1 MSLIGGLLA
10 GAAQGVSDSWTNRRL
25 ELKEEAANAFKQA
38 TIDQQQ
44 AQFDIEMKSK
54 ISENALNREATTN
67 KNQAAV
73 NSKALAT
80 YYKQIDGIDKLFAQ
94 NKLPQVEYDKLERK
108 YEQQLSAVGIPIP
121 QAAGRTPIELDGN
134 ANPILTKEQ
143 TKAAAAL
150 AATKGSIGEKIK
162 LANNTKSPEV
172 EAARNLVDA
181 RVDKSIPPMLS
192 DAADYVG
199 DRVTGLLNT
208 LGNNNL
214 LNSSKRALE
223 VMNRNGRLTEREYK
237 LIMEYM
243 EKDGGMSKPENVA
256 MYKKAMENLERLRQA
271 K

>member
-44 AQFDIEMKSK
+44 AQFEQKMNFEEN
-54 ISENALNREATTN
+54 ENALNREANTT
-67 KNQAAV
+67 KNRAV
-73 NSKALAT
+73 ENSKALAT

-108 YEQQLSAVGIPIP
+108 YGQQLSAVGIPIP
-121 QAAGRTPIELDGN
+121 QAAGPTPINLDGEG
-134 ANPILTKEQ
+134 NPISTKEQ
-143 TKAAAAL
+143 KEAAAAL

-162 LANNTKSPEV
+162 LANTMKSSEV

-243 EKDGGMSKPENVA
+243 EENGGMSKPENVA
-256 MYKKAMENLERLRQA
+256 MYKKAKENLERLRQA